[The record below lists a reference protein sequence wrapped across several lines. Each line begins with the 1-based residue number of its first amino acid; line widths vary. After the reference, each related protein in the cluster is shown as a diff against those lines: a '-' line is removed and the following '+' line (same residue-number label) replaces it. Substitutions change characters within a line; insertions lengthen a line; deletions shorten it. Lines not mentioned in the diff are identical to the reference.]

1 MCLYINLQYEYKSF
15 LTMIYIH
22 HQDVAK
28 SLVPFCLKNYRARF
42 FSSCDLKLAFIISL
56 PYLTEMALLLRF

>member
-1 MCLYINLQYEYKSF
+1 MCLCINLQYEYKSF

-42 FSSCDLKLAFIISL
+42 FSSCDLKLTQ
-56 PYLTEMALLLRF
+56 LTGIYHFLFHI